1 MSENKHAELPAG
13 LTTARL
19 IALHKKLLVLRHT
32 EETIARRYSEQ
43 EMRTP
48 THLGTGQEAAAVG
61 VCGALT
67 PDDAAYTH
75 HRSHNHYLAM
85 GGSVYALAA
94 ELYGRMDGC
103 SRGRGG
109 SVHLTDRKH
118 GFIASTAIL
127 GETIACAVGSA
138 LAFRMDKK
146 PSVAATFFGDGS
158 CEEGIVYECLN
169 YAAIQKLPVI
179 FVCENNLYAT
189 ESPLSTR
196 QAAGTALTERARSFR
211 IPAETVDGN
220 DLLAVYE
227 AATRA
232 IARARAGEGATFLEL
247 MTYRWREHVG
257 PKFDHELNRTYRS
270 KSELDEWMQKDPV
283 VRSASALVAMGAA
296 SMTETE
302 EWALEV
308 QAQIDADFDRARRA
322 PWPET
327 KALFEGVY

>member
-1 MSENKHAELPAG
+1 
-13 LTTARL
+13 
-19 IALHKKLLVLRHT
+19 
-32 EETIARRYSEQ
+32 
-43 EMRTP
+43 
-48 THLGTGQEAAAVG
+48 
-61 VCGALT
+61 
-67 PDDAAYTH
+67 
-75 HRSHNHYLAM
+75 
-85 GGSVYALAA
+85 
-94 ELYGRMDGC
+94 
-103 SRGRGG
+103 
-109 SVHLTDRKH
+109 
-118 GFIASTAIL
+118 
-127 GETIACAVGSA
+127 
-138 LAFRMDKK
+138 
-146 PSVAATFFGDGS
+146 
-158 CEEGIVYECLN
+158 
-169 YAAIQKLPVI
+169 
-179 FVCENNLYAT
+179 
-189 ESPLSTR
+189 
-196 QAAGTALTERARSFR
+196 
-211 IPAETVDGN
+211 VDGN

-327 KALFEGVY
+327 KAFQKALFNPWSGIRIFSLRALPWIIRPVFSEAQSKQQKNSAPKGFSTLRRWKTH